1 MGEVYRARD
10 TKLKRDVALKVLPE
24 TFMTDPARIGRFQRE
39 AEVLASLDHPNIG
52 TIYGS
57 IESNGMQALALALI
71 DGTTLENRISAGT
84 LPLTEAIGI
93 AQQIVAALE
102 YAHERGVI
110 HRDLKPANVKIT
122 PEGAV
127 KVLDFGLAKVLDEDL
142 APASSVDSPTLT
154 LGQTRVGV
162 ILGTAA
168 YMSPEQAIGKFA
180 DRRSDIFSFGVLF
193 YEMLTGQ
200 RAFTGE
206 TAAETLISVAKDD
219 PDWSKLPAGLPA
231 SVEKLV
237 RRCLVKDRKQ
247 RLQAIGE
254 ARIALD
260 GQPDEDQEWAPE
272 HRSRQATIPH
282 MAGWGLA
289 AVLAI
294 AAGVAWFRVPVQDT
308 QSLRYSIEAPL
319 ETHFVNTY
327 FNTAISPDGRLLVFG
342 AVRNG
347 GSDVTIWLR
356 PMDSLVAREL
366 PGTKG
371 ANGPFWS
378 PDSKSIA
385 FVAANQ
391 LKRIDLPGESPQV
404 LCDAPSFQGG
414 TWNRDGT
421 ILFSSRNVIQR
432 VSASGGAPTPIST
445 LDAARRETAH
455 RFPSF
460 LPDGKR
466 FLFTILSRDGNAEGT
481 YVASLESPKESHR
494 VIPGHSKAIYA
505 RPQGRYRGYLLWM
518 RGQTL
523 VAQPFDG
530 KMRVESDPIPLAED
544 VAENPLDR
552 AAFWVSDNGL
562 LLYRS
567 GDQGGLQ
574 LRWVSR
580 DGKREVLTA
589 AGADGQRGDP
599 RISPDGSRVALERVA
614 TQGGSSFDIWTYE
627 PARGVMTRLTFG
639 QGSNLHPVWSSD
651 GRQIAFDSD
660 RGGTRQIYRKDSGG
674 TGQEERLTDGAS
686 KVLTDWSHDGRY
698 ILYEEQDPKNG
709 TDVWAL
715 PLEGDRK
722 PLPVIQTPFDESH
735 AQFSADGKWV
745 AYQSNESGSNQIYLQ
760 AFPPMGAK
768 WQVSTNGGSQPRWR
782 ADGKE
787 IYYYFTGRLWAA
799 GIRNLGGRVDIDA
812 PHELFPINFSQVPE
826 TLYDVAR
833 DGQKFM
839 EVQPPDTIGTQLAS
853 PLTVVTNWQASLK
866 H

>member
-1 MGEVYRARD
+1 MALAVGTRLGAYEIIAPIGAGGMGEVYRARD
-10 TKLKRDVALKVLPE
+10 TKLKRDVAIKVLPE
-24 TFMTDPARIGRFQRE
+24 TFMADPARIGRFQRE

-57 IESNGMQALALALI
+57 IESNGVQALVLALI
-71 DGTTLENRISAGT
+71 DGTTLENRITAGA
-84 LPLTEAIGI
+84 LPLAEAVVT
-93 AQQIVAALE
+93 AQQIIAALE

-122 PEGAV
+122 PEGTV

-142 APASSVDSPTLT
+142 APASTMDSPTLT
-154 LGQTRVGV
+154 LGQTLVGV

-193 YEMLTGQ
+193 YEVLSGQ
-200 RAFTGE
+200 RAFEGE

-231 SVEKLV
+231 SVEKLL

-260 GQPDEDQEWAPE
+260 GGPDEDQESAPKQ
-272 HRSRQATIPH
+272 SRQTAIPQ
-282 MAGWGLA
+282 MAAWGLA

-294 AAGVAWFRVPVQDT
+294 AAGAAWFRAPVQDA

-327 FNTAISPDGRLLVFG
+327 FNTAVSPDGHLLVFG

-378 PDSKSIA
+378 PDSRSIA

-391 LKRIDLPGESPQV
+391 LKRLDLQGGSPQV

-414 TWNRDGT
+414 TWNLDGT
-421 ILFSSRNVIQR
+421 ILFSSGNVIQR
-432 VSASGGAPTPIST
+432 VSASGGAPTPVST
-445 LDAARRETAH
+445 LDVARRETAH

-466 FLFTILSRDGNAEGT
+466 FLFTILSRDGNVQGI
-481 YVASLESPKESHR
+481 YVASLETPKESLR
-494 VIPGHSKAIYA
+494 VVPGPSKGVYA
-505 RPQGRYRGYLLWM
+505 APQGRHPGYLLWM

-552 AAFWVSDNGL
+552 AAFWISNNGL

-599 RISPDGSRVALERVA
+599 RISPDGSRVALERIA
-614 TQGGSSFDIWTYE
+614 AQGGSSFDIWTYE
-627 PARGVMTRLTFG
+627 LARSVMTRLTFG
-639 QGSNLHPVWSSD
+639 QGSNLHPVWSPD

-660 RGGTRQIYRKDSGG
+660 RGGTRQIYRKDSSG

-698 ILYEEQDPKNG
+698 ISTRSRIPR
-709 TDVWAL
+709 TV
-715 PLEGDRK
+715 PM
-722 PLPVIQTPFDESH
+722 
-735 AQFSADGKWV
+735 
-745 AYQSNESGSNQIYLQ
+745 SGRC
-760 AFPPMGAK
+760 
-768 WQVSTNGGSQPRWR
+768 RWR
-782 ADGKE
+782 E
-787 IYYYFTGRLWAA
+787 IGNPYLFFKRRLMRAMRSFHPTVNGSHTSRTSRAQTRSISKPFRLWVPNGKSRPTAA
-799 GIRNLGGRVDIDA
+799 HSPAGALMGRRSTTISREGYGQRAFGISEDA
-812 PHELFPINFSQVPE
+812 SISILHMSCSRS
-826 TLYDVAR
+826 TLTR
-833 DGQKFM
+833 RQRPFTM
-839 EVQPPDTIGTQLAS
+839 
-853 PLTVVTNWQASLK
+853 
-866 H
+866 